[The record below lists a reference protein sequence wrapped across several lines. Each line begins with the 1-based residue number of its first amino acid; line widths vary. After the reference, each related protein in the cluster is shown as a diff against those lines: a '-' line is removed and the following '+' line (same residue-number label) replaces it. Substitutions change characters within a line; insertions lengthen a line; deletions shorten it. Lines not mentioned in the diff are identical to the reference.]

1 LTKKDGIL
9 ANALI
14 SGATGKIGSL
24 FIKKYGARFN
34 KIYRVLG
41 PKHQLL
47 EDDIEYDL
55 ASNFLPNLPDDID
68 VFFHFAAETSIET
81 SKKNPLLNQKINC
94 SSFVKILDVLSK
106 KLTQP
111 YIVLAST
118 ATQVG
123 FTNSSFPISES
134 HPDFPLTIY
143 DINKLSAEHFLL
155 NYVNNGLIS
164 GCSLRLTNVF
174 GSNSCGYSINRGIL
188 DNVFSRAMLG
198 DTITIFGDGKL
209 LRDYIYISDVVD
221 AFFIAWE
228 KQTVTNGKK
237 FLVGRGEGISLAG
250 AFKTAIDVATSISGK
265 VSPIIYEEFPNN
277 FEKINKRSFIADN
290 RLFKNTTGWTSKYNV
305 SEGLL
310 DAYEHLQGFKK

>member
-1 LTKKDGIL
+1 MIRKDGNL

-24 FIKKYGARFN
+24 FIEKYGPQFN
-34 KIYRVLG
+34 KIYRILG

-47 EDDIEYDL
+47 KDDIEYDL

-81 SKKNPLLNQKINC
+81 SKKNPLLNQRINC
-94 SSFVKILDVLSK
+94 SSFLNILDFLSK
-106 KLTQP
+106 KSTQP
-111 YIVLAST
+111 YVVLAST

-123 FTNSSFPISES
+123 FTNSSFPISER

-155 NYVNNGLIS
+155 NYANNGLIS

-174 GSNSCGYSINRGIL
+174 GSSSSGYSVNRGIL

-198 DTITIFGDGKL
+198 DKITIYGDGKL

-221 AFFIAWE
+221 AFFVAWE
-228 KQTVTNGKK
+228 KRTVTNGNK
-237 FLVGRGEGISLAG
+237 FLVGSGEGISLEN
-250 AFKTAIDVATSISGK
+250 AFRAAIDLATSITGN
-265 VSPIIYEEFPNN
+265 VSPIIYEDFPKN
-277 FEKINKRSFIADN
+277 FEKINKRSFVADN
-290 RLFKNTTGWTSKYNV
+290 TLFKNTTGWTSKYNV
-305 SEGLL
+305 NEGLL
-310 DAYEHLQGFKK
+310 EAYKNLQRLTK